1 MANELSDNELIWL
14 FIDGAS
20 SPDESDMLFTA
31 LHGNAELQQDFQN
44 AITLRTAL
52 EHSRERAVVTPLLT
66 NRVMSAAGIAV
77 TGGAILGGAT
87 TSGAWWNATRDV
99 VSAWAGKA
107 LVPAASAVLASVITF
122 FVMQENNQAPL
133 ALNSS
138 NHIHETF
145 SVGDTSP
152 LPAISTVMQSAQ
164 QQPVAPERVVT
175 KYVYMQQPNTNTTT
189 GTIANNV
196 PPTEQPDSPVTTN
209 ITARSAQDAPENV
222 LLTSAQSI
230 GGMFAPSPELQPMQ
244 QIDITNQP
252 VAEKESQYLVSF
264 RGISGIT
271 MYPTRDL
278 SSNATMFNNIT
289 GMVTYQLA
297 KNHAVGLEV
306 GTEAFPMYAI
316 SKLESGA
323 LQYNQRPQLTFAGA
337 TYQYTGNTLEEFTSL
352 KPVLRGF
359 IGGTDFGPM
368 LKGVVGVQYEP
379 NNSVVMGT
387 GMETTSL
394 VYTQRGDWFATH
406 KLSFTYWVGFRI

>member
-138 NHIHETF
+138 NQIQETF

-164 QQPVAPERVVT
+164 QQPVAHRLCV
-175 KYVYMQQPNTNTTT
+175 
-189 GTIANNV
+189 
-196 PPTEQPDSPVTTN
+196 
-209 ITARSAQDAPENV
+209 AP
-222 LLTSAQSI
+222 
-230 GGMFAPSPELQPMQ
+230 
-244 QIDITNQP
+244 
-252 VAEKESQYLVSF
+252 
-264 RGISGIT
+264 
-271 MYPTRDL
+271 
-278 SSNATMFNNIT
+278 
-289 GMVTYQLA
+289 
-297 KNHAVGLEV
+297 
-306 GTEAFPMYAI
+306 
-316 SKLESGA
+316 
-323 LQYNQRPQLTFAGA
+323 
-337 TYQYTGNTLEEFTSL
+337 
-352 KPVLRGF
+352 
-359 IGGTDFGPM
+359 
-368 LKGVVGVQYEP
+368 
-379 NNSVVMGT
+379 
-387 GMETTSL
+387 
-394 VYTQRGDWFATH
+394 
-406 KLSFTYWVGFRI
+406 

>member
-1 MANELSDNELIWL
+1 
-14 FIDGAS
+14 
-20 SPDESDMLFTA
+20 
-31 LHGNAELQQDFQN
+31 
-44 AITLRTAL
+44 
-52 EHSRERAVVTPLLT
+52 
-66 NRVMSAAGIAV
+66 
-77 TGGAILGGAT
+77 
-87 TSGAWWNATRDV
+87 
-99 VSAWAGKA
+99 
-107 LVPAASAVLASVITF
+107 
-122 FVMQENNQAPL
+122 
-133 ALNSS
+133 
-138 NHIHETF
+138 
-145 SVGDTSP
+145 
-152 LPAISTVMQSAQ
+152 
-164 QQPVAPERVVT
+164 
-175 KYVYMQQPNTNTTT
+175 
-189 GTIANNV
+189 
-196 PPTEQPDSPVTTN
+196 
-209 ITARSAQDAPENV
+209 
-222 LLTSAQSI
+222 
-230 GGMFAPSPELQPMQ
+230 
-244 QIDITNQP
+244 
-252 VAEKESQYLVSF
+252 
-264 RGISGIT
+264 